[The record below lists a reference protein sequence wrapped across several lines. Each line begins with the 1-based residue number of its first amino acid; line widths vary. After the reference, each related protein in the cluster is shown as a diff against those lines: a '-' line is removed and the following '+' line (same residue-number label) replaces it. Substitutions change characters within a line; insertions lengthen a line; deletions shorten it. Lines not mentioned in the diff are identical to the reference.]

1 MLISRRRSCTAPIIA
16 LSTMSA
22 ATSAGIAS
30 APSPSTAVSPTE
42 LRAVTFPSGEPTNKV
57 AATRVR

>member
-1 MLISRRRSCTAPIIA
+1 MPISRRRSYTAPSIA

-30 APSPSTAVSPTE
+30 APSPFTAVSPTE
-42 LRAVTFPSGEPTNKV
+42 LRAITSPAGEPTNKV